1 MPLTRVKK
9 VQTANLVQGSDFLT
23 SIPIVTGDV
32 IQRVSSQ
39 AETYSG
45 STIHWDAGSSLITE
59 TTAWNSSSL
68 TPLVSLSITAKR
80 ADSKFVIELIG
91 RFNITTG
98 YRSQISLQDT
108 YSAGSFDHANN
119 LYYSHYGLYNATGG
133 DYWNPGGYRVD
144 DPRSL
149 AAGASRT
156 YHWFGGSISGGTQKY
171 WNLNMS
177 ITEVAT

>member
-1 MPLTRVKK
+1 MALTRVKK

-32 IQRVSSQ
+32 IQRVSTQ

-59 TTAWNSSSL
+59 TTSWNSSSL
-68 TPLVSLSITAKR
+68 TPLTSLSITAKR

-91 RFNITTG
+91 RFNIATG

-108 YSAGSFDHANN
+108 YTPGAFTHTNN

-156 YHWFGGSISGGTQKY
+156 YHWFGGSIGGTQKY